1 VDTQIGRLLAAA
13 REAGVITLVTA
24 DHGTVE
30 EWLYPEGTINTGH
43 TANPVP
49 CVLVDPTLPAG
60 HGVTLCAGG
69 ELADVAP
76 TLLHLLG
83 LPQPEAMTG
92 RSLLRNYPPLPSG
105 QRRRVLLLIAD
116 GWGVRDEAAGNLIAQ
131 SHTPV
136 MDRIQAEC
144 PATRLQSFGEAVG
157 LPAGTVGNSEVGH
170 LHLGAG
176 RRVPSDRVR
185 IQRALDEGSF
195 FDNEA
200 FLWALR
206 GAKRDRV
213 PLHLMG
219 IVSFFSSHGSI
230 DYAIQLLRLAA
241 REGLPEVYLHG
252 MLGRRGERPESGAH
266 YVERIEEEAR
276 RLGVGQ
282 VVSVIGR
289 FWSLDREEN
298 WDRIAKTYRA
308 FVHGEGRIVQPA

>member
-1 VDTQIGRLLAAA
+1 
-13 REAGVITLVTA
+13 
-24 DHGTVE
+24 
-30 EWLYPEGTINTGH
+30 
-43 TANPVP
+43 
-49 CVLVDPTLPAG
+49 
-60 HGVTLCAGG
+60 
-69 ELADVAP
+69 
-76 TLLHLLG
+76 
-83 LPQPEAMTG
+83 MTG
-92 RSLLRNYPPLPSG
+92 RSLLQNYPPLPSG

-116 GWGVRDEAAGNLIAQ
+116 GWGVRDEVRGNLIAQ

-136 MDRIQAEC
+136 MDRIQAEY

-185 IQRALDEGSF
+185 LQQALDEGSF

-200 FLWALR
+200 FLWSLR

-219 IVSFFSSHGSI
+219 IISFFSSHGSI

-282 VVSVIGR
+282 VASIIGR

-298 WDRIAKTYRA
+298 WDRIEKTYRA
-308 FVHGEGRIVQPA
+308 FVHGEGRIVQRAHGE